1 MIPDQIHDSVGED
14 QSIITSVQKDMFC
27 SLHLFQI
34 QVASSRRTVVVLS
47 RSYLESSWSKMEF
60 QTAHQ
65 KGKRERAQVL
75 AWCWCS

>member
-14 QSIITSVQKDMFC
+14 QSIITSVQKDLFC

-60 QTAHQ
+60 QAAHV
-65 KGKRERAQVL
+65 KTMEENIQVMK
-75 AWCWCS
+75 AWGIC